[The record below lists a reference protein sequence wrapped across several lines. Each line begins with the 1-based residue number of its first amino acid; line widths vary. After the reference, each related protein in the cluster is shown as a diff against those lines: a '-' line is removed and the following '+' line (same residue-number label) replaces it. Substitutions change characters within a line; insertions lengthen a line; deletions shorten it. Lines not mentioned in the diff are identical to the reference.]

1 MNKDQQ
7 KNNHKQK
14 KEEKNKKDQ
23 QQSNPEGENDPI
35 ENQAP
40 DNQAM
45 VALTFD
51 EYDALEKEIESLRE
65 EIEQQQDGWL
75 RTRADFDNYKKRVQR
90 DAARTFEDAMTN
102 VLKIFLSAADD
113 LERALKNK
121 PQGESI
127 DSWVN
132 GIELIHQKL
141 ITQMKNQG
149 VERMDVKPGDEFDPN
164 IHEAITQEDHPDF
177 EEGQIID
184 VLQPGFKISD
194 RIIRPAMVRVAR

>member
-1 MNKDQQ
+1 
-7 KNNHKQK
+7 
-14 KEEKNKKDQ
+14 
-23 QQSNPEGENDPI
+23 
-35 ENQAP
+35 
-40 DNQAM
+40 M

-51 EYDALEKEIESLRE
+51 EYNALESEIESLKNAVE
-65 EIEQQQDGWL
+65 EQKDGWL
-75 RTRADFDNYKKRVQR
+75 RTRADFENYKKRVQR
-90 DAARTFEDAMTN
+90 DAARSYQDAMSSI
-102 VLKIFLSAADD
+102 LKIFLSAADD

-121 PQGESI
+121 PEGKEV

-141 ITQMKNQG
+141 LNAMKNQG

-184 VLQPGFKISD
+184 VVQPGFRISD

>member
-1 MNKDQQ
+1 MKKDDKEKSKEQP
-7 KNNHKQK
+7 
-14 KEEKNKKDQ
+14 KEEGRDPQDASKGKDEAGSEEEQ
-23 QQSNPEGENDPI
+23 P
-35 ENQAP
+35 
-40 DNQAM
+40 M

-51 EYDALEKEIESLRE
+51 EFDALEKEIEALQSEVE
-65 EIEQQQDGWL
+65 EKQDQYL
-75 RTRADFDNYKKRVQR
+75 RTRADFENYKKRVLR
-90 DAARTFEDAMTN
+90 DATRSYQDAMTS
-102 VLKIFLSAADD
+102 VMKIFLSAADD

-121 PQGESI
+121 PDGEVVE
-127 DSWVN
+127 SWLN

-141 ITQMKNQG
+141 LNQMKNQG

-184 VLQPGFKISD
+184 VVQPGYSISD